1 MPVYGNKSIYN
12 IPHIVLVK
20 YVQSIQGSSSATT
33 YICTCIV
40 QNAIYMDT
48 VVTLCVMKKPTESGK
63 HLCQQILQEGLNS
76 NIHIKR
82 SMCVDYLCA
91 SSGSFSSDNIQKIY
105 ILKLQCRGFSPI
117 VSVQLQLT
125 HIRMLL

>member
-1 MPVYGNKSIYN
+1 MYKVP
-12 IPHIVLVK
+12 
-20 YVQSIQGSSSATT
+20 GSFSATT
-33 YICTCIV
+33 CIRTCIV
-40 QNAIYMDT
+40 QNAVYMDT
-48 VVTLCVMKKPTESGK
+48 VVTLCVMRKPTESGK

-82 SMCVDYLCA
+82 SMCVDYLRA
-91 SSGSFSSDNIQKIY
+91 SSGSSPSDNIQKIY

-117 VSVQLQLT
+117 VPVQLQLT